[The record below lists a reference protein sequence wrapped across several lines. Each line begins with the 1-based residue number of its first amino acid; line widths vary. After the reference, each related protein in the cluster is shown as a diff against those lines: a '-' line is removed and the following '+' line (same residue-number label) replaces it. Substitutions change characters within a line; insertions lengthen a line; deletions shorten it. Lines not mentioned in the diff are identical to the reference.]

1 MAAQRGQITDLPPDQ
16 PNGDDAPSGMGSD
29 AGSASSYDTPRAQ
42 DLHAPMRTRSGRAIG
57 ATTAAPPTTPVH
69 ADYGVRISD
78 IDAEQDLM
86 QRRIADDQPFF
97 AEAGVGTTEGAVPAP
112 FGLIPDLCQLFEIL
126 ERGTA
131 MATCGVDLAPLSRQ
145 AIDQFISDIVQE
157 LSDQD
162 PLTADAGLAVLQ
174 QCITS
179 WTYLEDRV
187 STAFERHEA
196 GGDDSSSPAVSH
208 TSGTDYPF
216 FRAAGEM
223 PRNAFSFHF
232 IFVWL
237 LLNDYVIS
245 GMKAAMTA
253 TSFID
258 DIDDEAAQYVIAS
271 MYCEHGTGQNV
282 RFISRNRGC

>member
-1 MAAQRGQITDLPPDQ
+1 MAAQRGQITDLPPGQ

-29 AGSASSYDTPRAQ
+29 AGSASSYLSIGMPRAQ
-42 DLHAPMRTRSGRAIG
+42 DPIAQTRTRSGRAIEA
-57 ATTAAPPTTPVH
+57 ATASPGVTQAAPPTTPVH

-78 IDAEQDLM
+78 IDTEQDLM

-97 AEAGVGTTEGAVPAP
+97 AEAGVGTTEGAVPAS

-174 QCITS
+174 QCIT
-179 WTYLEDRV
+179 T
-187 STAFERHEA
+187 
-196 GGDDSSSPAVSH
+196 
-208 TSGTDYPF
+208 
-216 FRAAGEM
+216 
-223 PRNAFSFHF
+223 
-232 IFVWL
+232 
-237 LLNDYVIS
+237 LNCS
-245 GMKAAMTA
+245 
-253 TSFID
+253 
-258 DIDDEAAQYVIAS
+258 EL
-271 MYCEHGTGQNV
+271 TG
-282 RFISRNRGC
+282 CH